1 MREKSTNIFFIHN
14 CPFFKIVLKKI
25 TKFSII
31 KVERMRLAM
40 EKILTLAR
48 YFYGVFIPEKFQKNF
63 FTKVLKYL
71 NDRYSIET
79 AIGLAIKELKLH

>member
-1 MREKSTNIFFIHN
+1 
-14 CPFFKIVLKKI
+14 
-25 TKFSII
+25 
-31 KVERMRLAM
+31 MRLAM